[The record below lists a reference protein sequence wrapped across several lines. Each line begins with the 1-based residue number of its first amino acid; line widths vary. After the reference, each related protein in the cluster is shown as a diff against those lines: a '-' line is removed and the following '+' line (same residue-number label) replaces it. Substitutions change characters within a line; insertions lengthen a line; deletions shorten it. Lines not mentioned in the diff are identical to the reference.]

1 MPNPPPW
8 NFLEQELPS
17 NSTTFRPYQYDRGPG
32 AFIPQPEQHSRP
44 RAGQFGQGGAPPELS
59 FQNLHYGLSRPEA
72 SVPYPAT
79 ANMDVWKAKD
89 IYGDPNNR
97 LLKLL
102 QQSYNELR
110 EVKADMQEMKS
121 EIQEMKSEMQ
131 QVRRQ

>member
-1 MPNPPPW
+1 
-8 NFLEQELPS
+8 
-17 NSTTFRPYQYDRGPG
+17 
-32 AFIPQPEQHSRP
+32 
-44 RAGQFGQGGAPPELS
+44 
-59 FQNLHYGLSRPEA
+59 
-72 SVPYPAT
+72 
-79 ANMDVWKAKD
+79 MDVWKAKD